1 MRVVVIGSGAREHAL
16 CVALSSDRE
25 VTALACAPGNAGT
38 RRLTGSLGRAA
49 DSLRLADPDAVA
61 ALAVDWRADLVVVGP
76 EVPLVAG
83 AADAVRE
90 AGIAC
95 FGPSAQTA
103 QLEGSKSFA
112 KHVMT
117 AAGVPTARAWPV
129 GGPAELETAL
139 DEVAAADPGA
149 PYVVKDDGLAAGKGV
164 VVTPDRAVA
173 VAHGRSVLDAG
184 GAVLIEE
191 FLDGPEISL
200 FALTDGTTV
209 LPLLPAQDSKRR
221 DDGDAGP
228 NTGGMGAY
236 APLPWAPPGLVE
248 EVLATVLQPTVDE
261 MARRGEPF
269 SGLLYAG
276 LALTGRGLRVVEFN
290 ARFGD
295 PETQVVLPLLE
306 TPLAG
311 LLLAAATGTLGDVP
325 PLRWREGA
333 AVTVVVAAPGYPEA
347 PRTGD
352 PVSGSDGE
360 GVLHAG
366 TALAADGTV
375 VSAGGRV
382 LSVTGT
388 GADLAAA
395 RQQAYERVA
404 GVRLAGGHWRTDIA
418 LAAVEGR
425 ISVAGAP

>member
-1 MRVVVIGSGAREHAL
+1 VRVLVIGSGAREHAL
-16 CVALSSDRE
+16 CVALSSDPA

-38 RRLTGSLGRAA
+38 RALAEPLAVA
-49 DSLRLADPDAVA
+49 VADPTDVARVA
-61 ALAVDWRADLVVVGP
+61 AEWRADLVVIGP

-83 AADAVRE
+83 AADAVRD
-90 AGIAC
+90 AGIPC
-95 FGPSAQTA
+95 FGPSEQAA

-112 KHVMT
+112 KHVMA
-117 AAGVPTARAWPV
+117 AAGVPTARSWPV

-139 DEVAAADPGA
+139 DEVAAVASGA

-164 VVTPDRAVA
+164 LVTPDRDAA
-173 VAHGRSVLDAG
+173 LAHGRSVLDAG
-184 GAVLIEE
+184 HSVLIEE
-191 FLDGPEISL
+191 YLDGPEVSL
-200 FALTDGTTV
+200 FAVTDGTTV
-209 LPLLPAQDSKRR
+209 LPLVPAQDHKRR
-221 DDGDAGP
+221 DDGDRGP

-236 APLPWAPPGLVE
+236 APLPWAPPGLVD

-261 MARRGEPF
+261 MARRGETF

-276 LALTGRGLRVVEFN
+276 LALTSRGVRVVEFN

-311 LLLAAATGTLGDVP
+311 LLHAAATGTLAEHP
-325 PLRWREGA
+325 PLRWREGS

-347 PRTGD
+347 PRTGSPITGAD
-352 PVSGSDGE
+352 AE

-366 TALAADGTV
+366 TAIGTDGSV

-382 LSVTGT
+382 LSVVGF

-404 GVRLAGGHWRTDIA
+404 AVRLADAHWRTDIA

-425 ISVAGAP
+425 IGIG

>member
-1 MRVVVIGSGAREHAL
+1 VRVLVIGSGAREHAL
-16 CVALSSDRE
+16 CVALSSDPA

-38 RRLTGSLGRAA
+38 RVLAEPLAV
-49 DSLRLADPDAVA
+49 DVADPDAIA
-61 ALAVDWRADLVVVGP
+61 ALAVSFRADLVVVGP

-83 AADAVRE
+83 AADAVRD

-95 FGPSAQTA
+95 FGPSAEAA

-129 GGPAELETAL
+129 GGVAELETAL
-139 DEVAAADPGA
+139 DEVAQVSPGA

-164 VVTPDRAVA
+164 VVTPDRAAA
-173 VAHGRSVLDAG
+173 VAHGRAVLDAG

-191 FLDGPEISL
+191 YLDGPEVSL
-200 FALTDGTTV
+200 FAVTDGTTV
-209 LPLLPAQDSKRR
+209 LPLVPAQDHKRR

-236 APLPWAPPGLVE
+236 APLPWAPPGLVD
-248 EVLATVLQPTVDE
+248 EVLAAVLQPTVDE

-276 LALTGRGLRVVEFN
+276 LALTSRGLRVVEFN

-311 LLLAAATGTLGDVP
+311 LLYAAATGGLADHP

-333 AVTVVVAAPGYPEA
+333 AVTVVVAAQGYPEA

-352 PVSGSDGE
+352 PVTGADAD

-366 TALAADGTV
+366 TALTADGTV

-382 LSVTGT
+382 LAVTAV

-395 RQQAYERVA
+395 RQAAYERVA
-404 GVRLAGGHWRTDIA
+404 AVRLNGAHWRSDIA

-425 ISVAGAP
+425 ISPA